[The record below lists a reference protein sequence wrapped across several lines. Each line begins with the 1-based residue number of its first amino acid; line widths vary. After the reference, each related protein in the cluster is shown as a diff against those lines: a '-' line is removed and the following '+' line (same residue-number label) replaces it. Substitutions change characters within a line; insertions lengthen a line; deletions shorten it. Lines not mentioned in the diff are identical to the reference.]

1 MVGIFGIKLIL
12 YQLAKKKKKE
22 KERYIWIV
30 IYVLIKI
37 LFFLYLFIK
46 TVKAKDLEKKKHSS
60 TLFPYVQLFC
70 AKHGQIPN
78 KENRKTTE

>member
-1 MVGIFGIKLIL
+1 MDCDLCL
-12 YQLAKKKKKE
+12 DQN
-22 KERYIWIV
+22 IV
-30 IYVLIKI
+30 FFVLVYKNC
-37 LFFLYLFIK
+37 K
-46 TVKAKDLEKKKHSS
+46 SQRPGEKKHSS